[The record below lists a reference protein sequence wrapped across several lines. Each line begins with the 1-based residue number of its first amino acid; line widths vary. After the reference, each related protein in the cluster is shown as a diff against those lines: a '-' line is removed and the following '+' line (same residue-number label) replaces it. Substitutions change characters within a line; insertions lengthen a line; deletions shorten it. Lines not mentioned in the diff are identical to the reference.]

1 MFKHFFFSE
10 LRYSFKQPM
19 VYIFFF
25 IVTLLVFGATA
36 SDNVQIG
43 GAVGNVYRNSPN
55 VITTYTLVIS
65 IFGLLFAAAFFNNAA
80 LRDYKNNFQEI
91 LFTTPISRFSYFFGR
106 FLGALFLST
115 IPLLGVFVGIF
126 YGAQIAPAAG
136 WVDADRFGPFFLET
150 FIKNYFIFMLP
161 NMFFAG
167 AIIFALSNY
176 FKNTVVSFVGALVII
191 IAYSVSGQL
200 LSDLD
205 NETLAAL
212 TDTFGIRTYSTVS
225 KYYTPIEKNTLSP
238 SLTGL
243 LLYNRLIW
251 FGLGLLILMVS
262 YFRFSFQVKSERL
275 KKDKKNQKHA
285 HAADEK
291 ETLVLPEV
299 QLSPVS
305 NLQHFL
311 SFFKENFLNIFK
323 HVTFKI
329 LFLFSLILLFVQLF
343 SGFEYLGLK
352 SYPLT
357 YQMMEAVSGGTAL
370 FLIII
375 IVFFSGELVWRD
387 RDVKINEVVDAT
399 PHLSIIPLFAKTLS
413 LISLTFV
420 LHLFFVVLAILYQL
434 IMGFYRIELGVYFM
448 DFLYG
453 PFAFYTAL
461 SFLMVAVQ
469 VLVNHKYLGY
479 FVSILLIFVVD
490 IILLIADVNTNMLSF
505 GGGPFLEYSDMNS
518 FGPGVLGNF
527 WFSLYWVLFAMALL
541 LVAGLVWNRGSKKGF
556 IERIKSRQSNL
567 TKPYLRV
574 VFGSIAA
581 WVLVAGYV
589 YYNTQI
595 LNPYFN
601 SKTYEKRAVAY
612 EEQYKKYKDAPL
624 PKITKANYS
633 IDVFPEK
640 RRVETTSV
648 FQMKNKT
655 DMPID
660 SLFLNVSKSWHH
672 KLDFPNATEVAYDEA
687 LGLKIF
693 QIDPPLLPG
702 DSVTV
707 SIDAYYQ
714 RKGFSNGTGS
724 TSIVKNG
731 TFLNNLDMLPTMG
744 YDSSKELGDK
754 NKRKKYNLPP
764 KDRMPLLEKDCG
776 PACDKN
782 YLTQGI
788 SDFINVETVISTAA
802 DQTAIAP
809 GSLINSWEKEGRK
822 YFQYQVDHPSQN
834 FYSFISARYKIAKR
848 QWNDVAIEIY
858 YDKKHEVNI
867 EMMLDAVERSLA
879 YYTEN
884 FGPYEHKQCRII
896 EFPRYSTFAQAFP
909 GTMPYSESFGF
920 VIDLEDSE
928 EDNNV
933 IDAVIAHEMAHQWW
947 AHQVVGA
954 DMQGGTMMSESFSEY
969 ASLMTMKS
977 IATSPMKMREYLK
990 YDHDRY
996 LRGRAFELEKE
1007 LPLYKVENQ
1016 QYIHYGKGSIILYA
1030 LQDYIGEEKV
1040 NAALSEFLA
1049 AYRYKTPYPTSL
1061 DFLDYLEPKI
1071 PDSLSYLMDD
1081 WFKEITLYDNRL
1093 KTATATK
1100 TPKGS
1105 YLVNL
1110 EIEAAK
1116 IKADSLGKENK
1127 VALNEW
1133 IDLGIFADDDEKE
1146 LLFQK
1151 RVAITDSVM
1160 TFAFEVDSLP
1170 VKAAIDP
1177 RHILIDRVY
1186 KDNIKTIKME

>member
-10 LRYSFKQPM
+10 LRYTLKQPM
-19 VYIFFF
+19 VYIFTL

-80 LRDYKNNFQEI
+80 LRDYKNDFHEI
-91 LFTTPISRFSYFFGR
+91 LFTSPISRFSYFFGR
-106 FLGALFLST
+106 FFGALVLST
-115 IPLLGVFVGIF
+115 IPLLGVFIGIF
-126 YGAQIAPAAG
+126 YGSEIAPVAG
-136 WVDADRFGPFFLET
+136 WVEADRYGPFFIKT
-150 FIKNYFIFMLP
+150 FVNNYLIFILP

-167 AIIFALSNY
+167 AIIFALSNR
-176 FKNTVVSFVGALVII
+176 FKNTVIAFVGALII
-191 IAYSVSGQL
+191 IVAYSVSGQL
-200 LSDLD
+200 LSDID
-205 NETLAAL
+205 NETIGAL
-212 TDTFGIRTYSTVS
+212 TDTFGIRTYSIVS

-238 SLTGL
+238 SFSGL

-251 FGLGLLILMVS
+251 VGVGLLILLYS
-262 YFRFSFQVKSERL
+262 YFRFSFQEKNKHVKKS
-275 KKDKKNQKHA
+275 KDTEEVK
-285 HAADEK
+285 AAK
-291 ETLVLPEV
+291 VMRSLPET
-299 QLSPVS
+299 QLTTTS
-305 NLQHFL
+305 NVQHFF
-311 SFFKENFLNIFK
+311 SFFKENFLNIFQ

-329 LFLFSLILLFVQLF
+329 LFFFSLVLFLVQVL

-357 YQMMEAVSGGTAL
+357 YQMIEAISGGTAL
-370 FLIII
+370 FLVIIV
-375 IVFFSGELVWRD
+375 VFFSGELVWRD

-399 PHLSIIPLFAKTLS
+399 PHHSIIPLFAKTLS
-413 LISLTFV
+413 LIFLTFI
-420 LHLFFVVLAILYQL
+420 LQFFFILLAIAYQL
-434 IMGFYRIELGVYFM
+434 IMGFYRVEFGVYLL

-453 PFAFYTAL
+453 SFAFYTAL
-461 SFLMVAVQ
+461 SFLMVGVQ

-505 GGGPFLEYSDMNS
+505 GGGPTLVYSDMNG
-518 FGPGVLGNF
+518 FGPGVWGNF
-527 WFSLYWVLFAMALL
+527 WFNLYWVLFSMVLL
-541 LVAGLVWNRGSKKGF
+541 LVSGMVWNRGAKKGF
-556 IERIKSRQSNL
+556 LERIKSRFTNV
-567 TKPYLRV
+567 TRPYQVLV
-574 VFGSIAA
+574 LSVIGI
-581 WVLVAGYV
+581 WLLVAGFV

-595 LNPYFN
+595 LNPYVN
-601 SKTYEKRAVAY
+601 SKTSEKQAVAY
-612 EEQYKKYKDAPL
+612 EQQYKKYNDAPH
-624 PKITKANYS
+624 PKISKADYT
-633 IDVFPEK
+633 IDLYPNK
-640 RRVETTSV
+640 GSVEGKV
-648 FQMKNKT
+648 IFQMKNET
-655 DMPID
+655 TEPID
-660 SLFLNVSKSWHH
+660 SLFLNVQKSWHQE
-672 KLDFPNATEVAYDEA
+672 LDFPNGKEVFYDED
-687 LGLKIF
+687 LRFKI
-693 QIDPPLLPG
+693 IAVDPPLSPG
-702 DSVTV
+702 DSVTATV
-707 SIDAYYQ
+707 KFHYQ

-731 TFLNNLDMLPTMG
+731 TFLNNFQLLPSMG
-744 YDSSKELGDK
+744 YDSGRELSDK

-764 KDRMPLLEKDCG
+764 KDRMPKLEVDCG

-782 YLTQGI
+782 YLTAGF
-788 SDFINVETVISTAA
+788 SDYIPVETVISTVA

-809 GSLINSWEKEGRK
+809 GSLVESWEVGERN
-822 YFQYQVDHPSQN
+822 YFRYRFDHPSQH
-834 FYSFISARYKIAKR
+834 FMSFVSARYEIARR

-858 YDKKHEVNI
+858 YDKKHAVNI
-867 EMMLDAVERSLA
+867 EIMLDAVERSLA

-884 FGPYEHKQCRII
+884 FGPYEHRQCRII

-909 GTMPYSESFGF
+909 GSMPYAESFGF
-920 VIDLEDSE
+920 VIDLENTE

-954 DMQGGTMMSESFSEY
+954 DMQGGTMLSESFSEY
-969 ASLMTMKS
+969 ASLMTMKT
-977 IATSPMKMREYLK
+977 IAKTPMKMREFLK

-1007 LPLYKVENQ
+1007 LPLYQVENQ
-1016 QYIHYGKGSIILYA
+1016 QYIHYGKGSVILYA
-1030 LQDYIGEEKV
+1030 LQDYIGADKV

-1049 AYRYKTPYPTSL
+1049 AYRYKAPYPTSL
-1061 DFLDYLEPKI
+1061 DFLDYLEPKV
-1071 PDSLSYLMDD
+1071 PDSLGYLIDD

-1093 KTATATK
+1093 KEATATK
-1100 TPKGS
+1100 TPEGTYKVRMS
-1105 YLVNL
+1105 
-1110 EIEAAK
+1110 IEASK
-1116 IKADSLGKENK
+1116 IKADSLGKERK

-1133 IDLGIFADDDEKE
+1133 IDLGIFGDDDEKE

-1160 TFAFEVDSLP
+1160 QFEFEVDSLP

-1186 KDNIKTIKME
+1186 KDNIKTVKIE